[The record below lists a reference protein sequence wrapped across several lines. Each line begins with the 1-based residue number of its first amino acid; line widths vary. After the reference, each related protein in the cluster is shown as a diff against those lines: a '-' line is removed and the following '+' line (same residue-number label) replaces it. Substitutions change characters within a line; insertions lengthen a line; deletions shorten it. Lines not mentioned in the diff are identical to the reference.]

1 MEKGQSI
8 KIKRAQPG
16 IFWDKAAE
24 KLLKWKNPTNFDDN
38 IHDLRVLGKKLRA
51 LYYFFKPFLDKN
63 FVRKEKQ
70 KVKKA
75 MSSLGNIRD
84 SHVSTKI
91 YSKIKQEYPQL
102 IFPKILEHFLGSQS
116 HGLKQNQPYSN
127 GKSPQIEKKH
137 VKSMEIIL
145 VARERLLKKISGK
158 PFEKQVIIE
167 RLQDG
172 LNAVVDSM
180 IKAKNESS
188 AASFHEWRIKTK
200 RFYYQLSLCL
210 HWKSSA
216 ELEKIVKKFKQI
228 EQFLGQAHDFHVL
241 FSLISNIDSKYLG
254 DKEKKSFEEFL
265 LLLNKFELE
274 NEKEALELAEK
285 LIGSG
290 LEETIPT
297 LFNP

>member
-1 MEKGQSI
+1 MSVKT
-8 KIKRAQPG
+8 KRLQPL

-38 IHDLRVLGKKLRA
+38 VHDLRVLGKKLRA
-51 LYYFFKPFLDKN
+51 LYYFFKPFLGKN
-63 FVRKEKQ
+63 FVRKEKL

-75 MSSLGNIRD
+75 MSSLGDIRD
-84 SHVSTKI
+84 THVSMKI
-91 YSKIKQEYPQL
+91 YRKIKQDYPQL
-102 IFPKILEHFLGSQS
+102 IFPKILENFLESQS

-127 GKSPQIEKKH
+127 GKSLQVEKKH
-137 VKSMEIIL
+137 IKSMEIIL
-145 VARERLLKKISGK
+145 SARERLLKKISGK
-158 PFEKQVIIE
+158 PFEKKMIIE
-167 RLQDG
+167 RMQEG
-172 LNAVVDSM
+172 LSAVLDSM

-210 HWKSSA
+210 HRKSSA
-216 ELEKIVKKFKQI
+216 ELEKVVKKFKQI
-228 EQFLGQAHDFHVL
+228 EQYLGQAHDFHVL
-241 FSLISNIDSKYLG
+241 STLVSTVDSKYVN

-265 LLLNKFELE
+265 LLLNKFETE
-274 NEKEALELAEK
+274 KEKEALELAEK

-290 LEETIPT
+290 LEETITT